1 MKNHI
6 RSKSYQMNKIIPAK
20 NSELGQSHEPD
31 LQKLQET
38 IRELEKKNELQH
50 GLLKDVVAKNQQ
62 LLKRV
67 AELEEKLT
75 AQQNGDGYD
84 DTSSW
89 ISKIAFT
96 LQQGNRPLRS
106 TTLIELL
113 AKREPSLANHHSKVQ
128 YFSAFLSN
136 AVSYNR
142 IVKQKVKGVRG
153 YYYLLPEWVDDQG
166 NAKPEYRKMML

>member
-1 MKNHI
+1 M
-6 RSKSYQMNKIIPAK
+6 YQMNKITHTK
-20 NSELGQSHEPD
+20 TSEFGQSHKPD
-31 LQKLQET
+31 LQKLQVT
-38 IRELEKKNELQH
+38 IKELEKKNELQH
-50 GLLKDVVAKNQQ
+50 GLLKEVVTKNQQ

-75 AQQNGDGYD
+75 SQQKSDAYNS
-84 DTSSW
+84 TSSW

-96 LQQGNRPLRS
+96 LQQENRPLRS
-106 TTLIELL
+106 TTLIDLL
-113 AKREPSLANHHSKVQ
+113 AKREPSLANHQNKVQ

-142 IVKQKVKGVRG
+142 IIKQKVKGVRG
-153 YYYLLPEWVDDQG
+153 YYYLLPEWMDDQG